1 MLRGS
6 SLPDVAGHRG
16 ARHGVPPHVNGAV
29 HKALFHGPGT
39 SESRGRPPRSAG
51 VIVDPEH
58 EGLTIAVSGGRVYVN
73 GRAGGR

>member
-1 MLRGS
+1 
-6 SLPDVAGHRG
+6 LPDVAGHRG

-58 EGLTIAVSGGRVYVN
+58 EG
-73 GRAGGR
+73 